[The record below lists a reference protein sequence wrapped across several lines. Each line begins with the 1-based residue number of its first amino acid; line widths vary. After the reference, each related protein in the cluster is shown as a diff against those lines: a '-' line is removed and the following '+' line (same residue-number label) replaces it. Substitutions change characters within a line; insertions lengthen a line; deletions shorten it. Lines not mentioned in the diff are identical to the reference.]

1 MRGIGTDIL
10 EIERIGALLH
20 REIFLRRVFTE
31 GERAY
36 VAHAPLPAETA
47 AGLFCAKEAVSKA
60 LGTGFGTQ
68 IALRDIEI
76 RHTEAGAPCVMVRGH
91 EDLSWSLS
99 ISHCRS
105 YATATAILW
114 GQDT

>member
-10 EIERIGALLH
+10 EIERIGVLLQ
-20 REIFLRRVFTE
+20 RDAFLRRVFTE
-31 GERAY
+31 AERAY
-36 VAHAPLPAETA
+36 LAHAPLPAQTA
-47 AGLFCAKEAVSKA
+47 TGLFCAKEAVSKA

-68 IALRDIEI
+68 VALRDIEI
-76 RHTEAGAPCVMVRGH
+76 SHTKAGAPCVTVRGQ
-91 EDLSWSLS
+91 ESLVWALS

-114 GQDT
+114 E